1 MAQLADLYLKPPV
14 DDFGTLDFK
23 KYDEIFDIGY
33 KYALPKI
40 EEYVA
45 DLFQVNSGSPSRN
58 SPSPTQLRSGLHNMT
73 SESRSFV
80 DEDPL
85 KV

>member
-23 KYDEIFDIGY
+23 KYNEIFDIGY

-40 EEYVA
+40 EEFVA
-45 DLFQVNSGSPSRN
+45 DLFQVNSG

-73 SESRSFV
+73 SSFV